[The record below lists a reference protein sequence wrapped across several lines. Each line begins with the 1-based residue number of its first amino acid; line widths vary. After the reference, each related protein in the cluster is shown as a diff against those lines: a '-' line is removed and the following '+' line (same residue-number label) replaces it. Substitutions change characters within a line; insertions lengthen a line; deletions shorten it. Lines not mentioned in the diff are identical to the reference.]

1 MGTDQVDTDERKGVT
16 AQRSGTWTVAGIHS
30 NRLYSSLLYR
40 PFAVLCILVVLP
52 YLRVPVTS
60 ANDSP
65 RSVVQAMTEQVIAAL
80 QNPAYKG
87 RERQQERISKVREV
101 VLPHFDSR
109 ELAKRT
115 LGIHWRDRTEV
126 QRTEFIQLFIS
137 LVEKTYS
144 SALDRYSADT
154 QFLFD
159 REHVEGSYAEID
171 SRVVAPKLDKT
182 FSLNYRLHAI
192 DEQWL
197 IYDVVIENI
206 SMVRNY
212 RTQFNRIINKSSYE
226 GLVQRIQSKLKQLS
240 ASSS

>member
-1 MGTDQVDTDERKGVT
+1 MTILH
-16 AQRSGTWTVAGIHS
+16 SGIWNIAGIRS
-30 NRLYSSLLYR
+30 SRVYSSPLCRVFGSLSLL
-40 PFAVLCILVVLP
+40 VLFHLFHLLQLP
-52 YLRVPVTS
+52 AAS

-65 RSVVQAMTEQVIAAL
+65 RSVVQSMTEQVIAAL

-87 RERQQERISKVREV
+87 PEHQQKRISKVREV

-109 ELAKRT
+109 ELARRT
-115 LGIHWRDRTEV
+115 LGIHWRDRTEA
-126 QRTEFIQLFIS
+126 QRTEFIQLFIT

-159 REHVEGSYAEID
+159 REHVEGTRAEVD
-171 SRVVAPKLDKT
+171 SRIIAPALDKT
-182 FSLNYRLHAI
+182 FSLNYRLHFVN
-192 DEQWL
+192 EQWL
-197 IYDVVIENI
+197 IYDVMIENI

-226 GLVQRIQSKLKQLS
+226 SLVHRIQSKLKQLS